1 MSLHVDVSVRSGT
14 FEVQASFAAT
24 PGITALYGPSG
35 SGKSVTVAAIAGLL
49 RPDSG
54 TISLNGE
61 IFADVAVGIHR
72 RTQDRHL
79 GMVFQHG
86 VLLPHRSPLDNVAL
100 AVDYSLGRGPR
111 RERAMFWLERVGA
124 VQLAHSPTTA
134 LSGGEQQ
141 RVALARALAGEP
153 RLLLLDEPLSALDQP
168 TRVELRALIRRLVSE
183 EELITVVVT
192 HDLADISAL
201 ASQVVLFEPGRTIAS
216 HALGSGPDVDAE
228 IARIVGLTPP
238 RTTSPS
244 P

>member
-1 MSLHVDVSVRSGT
+1 MSLQVDVTVRSGS
-14 FEVQASFAAT
+14 FQVQASFSAT

-49 RPDSG
+49 RPDAG

-61 IFADVAVGIHR
+61 VFADVAAGTHR

-79 GMVFQHG
+79 GMVFQQG

-100 AVDYSLGRGPR
+100 AVDYTHDRNAR
-111 RERAMFWLERVGA
+111 RKRAQLWLERVGA
-124 VQLAHSPTTA
+124 SHLAHVPTGA

-168 TRVELRALIRRLVSE
+168 TRVELRALIRRLVVE
-183 EELITVVVT
+183 EELIAILVT
-192 HDLADISAL
+192 HDLADMSAL
-201 ASQVVLFEPGRTIAS
+201 ASQIVLFEPGRTVAS
-216 HALGSGPDVDAE
+216 HTLGPGSDVDSE

-238 RTTSPS
+238 PTI
-244 P
+244 